1 MGFESWSDL
10 EVFLKQY
17 EAETYQIH
25 ACVQV
30 VDPSGLKF
38 ALKLTSVQLEHNHP
52 LAKHTYNLYP
62 QTRMA
67 YEPDVLAMVDELRKV
82 GAKKKIILAY
92 IHDHSVC
99 KPTRKDV
106 HNLVDKLKKEAHSAP
121 TRAKRLKRW
130 MIEFTEEP
138 GNIGRIFVD
147 KIYGQVDVLALAGKE
162 VITDEV
168 MHKILTKLLGFKP
181 NIAIFDSSTL
191 GIVVDGSVSTSNE
204 IIREALAGVTNE
216 KVLIPVN
223 CNGNQW
229 CAIIMYL
236 AGGVV
241 HVYDSSSSSYLVSV
255 RAVAQKIVLLP
266 PHVQKK
272 QFECE
277 HLRRDSEFRVTAT
290 TAESTT

>member
-17 EAETYQIH
+17 EAETYQNFRVRKNNKVADRNKKILAFGSKAPLVPEVSYHYPRTFICARGRKYKPKVKGKRKRQHSRSLQCSAQIH

-147 KIYGQVDVLALAGKE
+147 KVQD
-162 VITDEV
+162 
-168 MHKILTKLLGFKP
+168 KL
-181 NIAIFDSSTL
+181 
-191 GIVVDGSVSTSNE
+191 
-204 IIREALAGVTNE
+204 
-216 KVLIPVN
+216 
-223 CNGNQW
+223 C
-229 CAIIMYL
+229 YL
-236 AGGVV
+236 CFCC
-241 HVYDSSSSSYLVSV
+241 
-255 RAVAQKIVLLP
+255 R
-266 PHVQKK
+266 
-272 QFECE
+272 
-277 HLRRDSEFRVTAT
+277 
-290 TAESTT
+290 